1 MQLKFALPNT
11 QRLPH
16 IKFVLEKAIEA
27 QLERMNEKAPPV
39 TDNEEDYNEEKN
51 LSFRFGEY
59 ESRQGK

>member
-39 TDNEEDYNEEKN
+39 TENEDDYNEE
-51 LSFRFGEY
+51 
-59 ESRQGK
+59 